1 MQFYQVQLCQF
12 TDEPNTVIPNAAIL
26 NAAILNAATEGD
38 LLMKSKTKQHKF
50 RFIAL
55 ILAAVILITSV
66 PLVFHGFGRQA
77 ANAVNSASQEDRRIA
92 TEISNETGFSIEE
105 VFNYKIAG
113 RSWNQVL
120 DILRT
125 TSHIADAG
133 GKSDKNSVL
142 LSNGLDDDFISKL
155 KKEGFSQQQ
164 IIDVKMLAERVT
176 LQLQDIAAY
185 NARSQAKPVEA
196 PGAGQADQKVLEEDK
211 EDSSKAYSELSKKI
225 DFKDAIYFMLKLK
238 SDFGSYEGAFDE
250 YLCSLQLELDIEEY
264 IKDRKAYLDKKED
277 KSLMSNGKKIITLQ
291 KIEEKNIEIL
301 QRDNM
306 KAQSEIFPSLDKRAG
321 GQAAQIAQ
329 TAEDSPN
336 PLPET
341 PQVEAGAV
349 KPKNPTDEV
358 MDEINKINPVGK

>member
-1 MQFYQVQLCQF
+1 
-12 TDEPNTVIPNAAIL
+12 
-26 NAAILNAATEGD
+26 
-38 LLMKSKTKQHKF
+38 MKSNTKQHKF
-50 RFIAL
+50 RFTAL
-55 ILAAVILITSV
+55 ILAAVVLLTSV

-92 TEISNETGFSIEE
+92 TEISNETGFSVEE

-113 RSWNQVL
+113 RSWSQVL

-142 LSNGLDDDFISKL
+142 LSNGLDEDFISKL

-164 IIDVKMLAERVT
+164 IIDAKMLAERVI

-185 NARSQAKPVEA
+185 HARSQAKPVEA

-225 DFKDAIYFMLKLK
+225 DSKDAIYFMLKLK
-238 SDFGSYEGAFDE
+238 SDFGSYESAFDE
-250 YLCSLQLELDIEEY
+250 YLCSLQLELDIGEY
-264 IKDRKAYLDKKED
+264 IKDRKAYLIKKED
-277 KSLMSNGKKIITLQ
+277 KSLMLNGKKIITLQ
-291 KIEEKNIEIL
+291 NIEEKNIEIL
-301 QRDNM
+301 QWDNM
-306 KAQSEIFPSLDKRAG
+306 KAQSETFPSLDKRAG
-321 GQAAQIAQ
+321 GQTAQISQA
-329 TAEDSPN
+329 AEDSPN
-336 PLPET
+336 PLPEA
-341 PQVEAGAV
+341 PRVDAGTV

>member
-1 MQFYQVQLCQF
+1 
-12 TDEPNTVIPNAAIL
+12 
-26 NAAILNAATEGD
+26 
-38 LLMKSKTKQHKF
+38 MKSNTKQHKF

-55 ILAAVILITSV
+55 ILAAVVLLTSV

-113 RSWNQVL
+113 RSWSQVL

-133 GKSDKNSVL
+133 GKSDKNGVL
-142 LSNGLDDDFISKL
+142 LSNGLDEEFISKL

-164 IIDVKMLAERVT
+164 IIDAKMLAERVT
-176 LQLQDIAAY
+176 LQLQDIDSY

-196 PGAGQADQKVLEEDK
+196 PGADQADLKVLEEDK
-211 EDSSKAYSELSKKI
+211 EDSSKAYSELAKKI
-225 DFKDAIYFMLKLK
+225 DYKNAIYFMLKLK

-264 IKDRKAYLDKKED
+264 IKDKKAYLDKKEE
-277 KSLMSNGKKIITLQ
+277 KSLMLNGKKIITLQ

-301 QRDNM
+301 QWDNK
-306 KAQSEIFPSLDKRAG
+306 KAQSEIFPSQDKRAG
-321 GQAAQIAQ
+321 GQAAQ

-336 PLPET
+336 PLPEA
-341 PQVEAGAV
+341 PRVDAGAV

>member
-1 MQFYQVQLCQF
+1 
-12 TDEPNTVIPNAAIL
+12 
-26 NAAILNAATEGD
+26 
-38 LLMKSKTKQHKF
+38 MKSNTKQHKF

-55 ILAAVILITSV
+55 ILAAVVLLTSV

-92 TEISNETGFSIEE
+92 TEISNETGFSVEE
-105 VFNYKIAG
+105 VFNYKLAG
-113 RSWNQVL
+113 RSWSQVL

-164 IIDVKMLAERVT
+164 IIDAKMLAERVT
-176 LQLQDIAAY
+176 LQLQDIDSN

-196 PGAGQADQKVLEEDK
+196 PGAAGQADQKVLEEDNK
-211 EDSSKAYSELSKKI
+211 DNIEAYAQLSKKI
-225 DFKDAIYFMLKLK
+225 DFRNAIYFMLKLK

-264 IKDRKAYLDKKED
+264 IKDRKTYLDKKED
-277 KSLMSNGKKIITLQ
+277 KSLMSDGKKIITLQ

-329 TAEDSPN
+329 TAEDRPN
-336 PLPET
+336 PLPEA
-341 PQVEAGAV
+341 PRVEAGAV